1 MSETTYQLP
10 YTDHVDRLPVSTKC
24 NTCTENAKSE
34 LGEGAP
40 KVVQTEQEFIVI
52 TPYADGVDPM
62 KLLELAKRLVI
73 CKQCGT
79 LRLIN

>member
-1 MSETTYQLP
+1 MSETSFQLP

-24 NTCTENAKSE
+24 APCTAKAKEANPEAKSS
-34 LGEGAP
+34 P
-40 KVVQTEQEFIVI
+40 VITDQEFIVI

-62 KLLELAKRLVI
+62 ELLKLAKRLVI

-79 LRLIN
+79 LRLID